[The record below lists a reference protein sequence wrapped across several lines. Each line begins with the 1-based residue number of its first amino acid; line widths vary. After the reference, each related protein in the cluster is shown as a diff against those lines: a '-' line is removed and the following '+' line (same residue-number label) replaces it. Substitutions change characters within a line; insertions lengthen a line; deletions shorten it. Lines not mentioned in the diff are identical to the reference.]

1 MYSKKKEK
9 KHKTQKQKGRKKNKP
24 LLRNRAAMI
33 ETEQAIEKKDGELKE
48 KKKEHSKTKEQS
60 SDGELEEK
68 K

>member
-1 MYSKKKEK
+1 
-9 KHKTQKQKGRKKNKP
+9 
-24 LLRNRAAMI
+24 MI